1 MLKKFKDWSDLS
13 KILHAMVILGFT
25 LAILMSIFSC
35 EDSFYIGKSEEEIKT
50 ELYRAM
56 FEADSILMRIQYQLQ
71 LDTANVDGTY
81 YMDMQRIN
89 NGHP

>member
-1 MLKKFKDWSDLS
+1 MFKKFKEWSDLS

-35 EDSFYIGKSEEEIKT
+35 EDVRVGKTREEIHT
-50 ELYRAM
+50 ELYRTM
-56 FEADSILMRIQYQLQ
+56 FEVDSILMRIQYQL
-71 LDTANVDGTY
+71 DTADVDGTY
-81 YMDMQRIN
+81 YIDMQRIN

>member
-1 MLKKFKDWSDLS
+1 MIKKFKEWSDLS

-35 EDSFYIGKSEEEIKT
+35 EDVRVGKTREEIHT
-50 ELYRAM
+50 ELYRTM
-56 FEADSILMRIQYQLQ
+56 FEVDSILMRIQYQL
-71 LDTANVDGTY
+71 DTADVDGTY
-81 YMDMQRIN
+81 YIDMQRIN